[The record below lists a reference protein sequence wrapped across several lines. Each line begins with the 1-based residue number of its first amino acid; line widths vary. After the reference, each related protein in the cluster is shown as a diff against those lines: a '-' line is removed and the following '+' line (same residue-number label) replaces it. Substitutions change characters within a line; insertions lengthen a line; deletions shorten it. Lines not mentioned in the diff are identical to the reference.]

1 MYQRIPSIAYVGESD
16 RIELSSVVERITF
29 ETDFT
34 NGFYGLI
41 NVTMNGEIQMYQ
53 CIDCLVNSPST
64 QLGLIYL
71 DKGIMNGPQ
80 NVPDASNCQDTC
92 TFIKSELQTG

>member
-1 MYQRIPSIAYVGESD
+1 MYQRIPAYADDGESD

-29 ETDFT
+29 ETDSW

-41 NVTMNGEIQMYQ
+41 NVTINGETQMYQ
-53 CIDCLVNSPST
+53 CIDCLENSPST
-64 QLGLIYL
+64 QLGLLYL

-80 NVPDASNCQDTC
+80 DVPDASNCQDTC